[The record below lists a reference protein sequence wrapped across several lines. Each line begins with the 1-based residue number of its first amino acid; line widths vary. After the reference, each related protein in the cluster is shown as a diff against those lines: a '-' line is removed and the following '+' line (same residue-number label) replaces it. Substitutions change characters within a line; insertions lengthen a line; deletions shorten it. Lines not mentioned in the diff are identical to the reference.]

1 MRRTLSIALALSW
14 LAPVQQQTPATRG
27 YYRTPAI
34 RGETIVFTAEG
45 DLWTVGLHGGT
56 ARRLTSDVDQET
68 SPAISPDGATLA
80 FAGRYDG
87 APEVYTMPLAGGVPV
102 RHTWDG
108 ADDRPVGWTADGR
121 ILYVTPAAAT
131 LPAAQLVTLDPR
143 TDRRELVPVADAS
156 DGSYDAG
163 GKVLY
168 FTRFFAQ
175 GSHTKRYKGGTAQSI
190 WKYTSGA
197 PEAVPLTADFAGTSK
212 APLWWNG
219 RVYFASDRDGSMNLW
234 SMDPDGHD
242 LKQLTHHQG
251 WDVQSPALGDG
262 RIVYQLGADL
272 HLFDIASGAD
282 STLDI
287 RLASDLDQERVRWVT
302 NPLDYVTT
310 AHLSPTGDRLVLTAR
325 GQAFVAPTGRSGGRL
340 VEATRNSG
348 VRYRQA
354 RFAPDGKALLVL
366 SDQTSETE
374 WWRLP
379 ANGVGAPEQ
388 LTSDAHVLR
397 WDGVPS
403 PDGKWLAYY
412 DKNQELWLYS
422 FDQKKTTRIDTTPD
436 GDFQDLAWSADSKWL
451 TYVRPTATFSQV
463 WLYGVADGRRT
474 AVTSNRSD
482 SYRAEFTP
490 DGKWLYFLS
499 DRTFQSLVGGPWG
512 PRQPEPFFDRQ
523 TKIYLVPLV
532 AGLRSP
538 FAPSDELQSAGSDTA
553 KSAPGAA
560 KPAAAAAAP
569 PGPTIDLTNI
579 QRRVMEVPLPAGN
592 YDALSTNGSRLFWLT
607 RETTPEGKTSLMAL
621 DVGNTD
627 IAPKTL
633 LEDVRG
639 YELSADGKKLLVR
652 KGSTY
657 YVIDA
662 SSGPNASL
670 DKAQVG
676 LGDWAFALDPREE
689 WRQMFDEA
697 WRLERDYFYDP
708 HMHGLDWPAIRAK
721 YRPLVDRVTD
731 RDELSDLLGQMVS
744 ELSALHIFVYGGDP
758 RRAPGRDRDP
768 ATPGYLGADG
778 TRDSAAGGWRVTR
791 IYRSDPDYPGDQ
803 APLAQP
809 GTGVG
814 VGDVIQLI
822 NGVSTLSVPDPRALL
837 QRQEGK
843 QVLLRVRPLA
853 GGPVRD
859 VIVRPMTPVAGRNL
873 RYDDWELSRR
883 ETVDSVGG
891 GQIGYIHLRA
901 MGTGD
906 INRWARDFY
915 PVFDRQ
921 GLIIDVRHNNG
932 GNIDSWLLE
941 KLLRKAWFYW
951 QGRVGNPYWNMQ
963 WAFRGHIV
971 VLCDAWTASDGEAFS
986 EGFRRLGLGKV
997 IGTRTWGGE
1006 IWLSSSNVLVDRGIA
1021 TAAEN
1026 GVYGPEGAWLIEGH
1040 GVDPDTV
1047 VDNLPHAT
1055 FGGSDAQLAAGI
1067 AYLQREIKAHPVPVP
1082 PAPAYPNK
1090 AKPAP

>member
-1 MRRTLSIALALSW
+1 MKRTWSFALALLW
-14 LAPVQQQTPATRG
+14 LTPVYRQAPATRG
-27 YYRTPAI
+27 YYRMPAI

-45 DLWTVGLHGGT
+45 DLWTVGLHGGV
-56 ARRLTSDVDQET
+56 ARRLTSDVDQEGSAT
-68 SPAISPDGATLA
+68 ISPDGATLA
-80 FAGRYDG
+80 FAARYDG
-87 APEVYTMPLAGGVPV
+87 PTEVYTMPLAGGVPT
-102 RHTWDG
+102 RRTWEATG
-108 ADDRPVGWTADGR
+108 PGSTPVGWTPDGR
-121 ILYVTPAAAT
+121 ILYTTIAVST
-131 LPAAQLVTLDPR
+131 LPSWQLATLDPKNG
-143 TDRRELVPVADAS
+143 RREFVPLAEAS
-156 DGSYDAG
+156 DGSYDPS
-163 GKVLY
+163 GKTLY
-168 FTRFFAQ
+168 FTRYAFQ
-175 GSHTKRYKGGTAQSI
+175 GSHTKRYKGGTAQTI
-190 WKYTSGA
+190 WKYAAGA
-197 PEAVPLTADFAGTSK
+197 AEAVPLTADFTGTSK
-212 APLWWNG
+212 TPMWWSG
-219 RVYFASDRDGSMNLW
+219 RIYFASDRDGTMNLW
-234 SMDPDGHD
+234 SMDGDGHD

-251 WDVQSPALGDG
+251 WDVQSPALADG
-262 RIVYQLGADL
+262 HVVYQLGADL
-272 HLFDIASGAD
+272 HLFDITSGAD

-287 RLASDLDQERVRWVT
+287 RLASDLDQERVRWVST
-302 NPLDYVTT
+302 PVDYLTT
-310 AHLSPTGDRLVLTAR
+310 VHLSPNGDRLVLTAR
-325 GQAFVAPTGRSGGRL
+325 GQVFVTPTGRSGGRL

-354 RFAPDGKALLVL
+354 RFAPDGKAILVL

-374 WWRLP
+374 WWRVA

-451 TYVRPTATFSQV
+451 SYARPTATFSQI
-463 WLYGVADGRRT
+463 WLYSVADGRRT

-482 SYRAEFTP
+482 SYRPAPTP

-538 FAPSDELQSAGSDTA
+538 FAPSDELQSSGGADTTKPAAG
-553 KSAPGAA
+553 A
-560 KPAAAAAAP
+560 KPAAAATPAP
-569 PGPTIDLTNI
+569 GVDLTNI
-579 QRRVMEVPLPAGN
+579 QRRVMEVPLPASN
-592 YDALSTNGSRLFWLT
+592 YDELAANGSRLFWLT
-607 RETTPEGKTSLMAL
+607 RETSPERKVSLMAL
-621 DVGNTD
+621 DIGNSD
-627 IAPKTL
+627 VAPKTL
-633 LEDVRG
+633 VEDVRA

-652 KGSTY
+652 KGNTL

-670 DKAQVG
+670 DKAQVA
-676 LGDWAFALDPREE
+676 LADWTFTLDPKEE

-708 HMHGLDWPAIRAK
+708 HMHGLEWPAIRTK

-758 RRAPGRDRDP
+758 RRNRDP
-768 ATPGYLGADG
+768 ASPATLGAELA
-778 TRDSAAGGWRVTR
+778 RDEGAGGWRVTR
-791 IYRSDPDYPGDQ
+791 VYRSDPDYPNDQ
-803 APLAQP
+803 SPLAQP
-809 GTGVG
+809 GVNVG
-814 VGDVIQLI
+814 VGDVIQMI
-822 NGVSTLSVPDPRALL
+822 NGTATLTAADPGDLL
-837 QRQEGK
+837 ERQAGK
-843 QVLLRVRPLA
+843 QVLLRVRGAA
-853 GGPVRD
+853 GGSTRD
-859 VIVRPMTPVAGRNL
+859 VIVRPMTTAAARGL

-883 ETVDSVGG
+883 EAVDSVGG

-901 MGTGD
+901 MGQGD

-971 VLCDAWTASDGEAFS
+971 VLCDAQTASDGEAFA

-1082 PAPAYPNK
+1082 PPPAYPNK

>member
-1 MRRTLSIALALSW
+1 MKRTLSFALALLW
-14 LAPVQQQTPATRG
+14 LTPVQQQTPATRG
-27 YYRTPAI
+27 YYRMPAI

-45 DLWTVGLHGGT
+45 DLWTVGLHGGV
-56 ARRLTSDVDQET
+56 ARRLTSDVDQEGFAT
-68 SPAISPDGATLA
+68 ISPDGATIA
-80 FAGRYDG
+80 FAARYDG
-87 APEVYTMPLAGGVPV
+87 PTEVYTMPLAGGVPT
-102 RHTWDG
+102 RHTWEATG
-108 ADDRPVGWTADGR
+108 PGSTPVGWTPDGK
-121 ILYVTPAAAT
+121 ILYTTIALAT
-131 LPAAQLVTLDPR
+131 LPSWQLVTLDPK
-143 TDRRELVPVADAS
+143 TDRREPVPLAEAS
-156 DGSYDAG
+156 DGSYDPS
-163 GKVLY
+163 GKTLY
-168 FTRFFAQ
+168 FTRYAFQ
-175 GSHTKRYKGGTAQSI
+175 GSHTKRYKGGTAQNI
-190 WKYTSGA
+190 WKYSGGA
-197 PEAVPLTADFAGTSK
+197 EAVPLTADYTGTSK
-212 APLWWNG
+212 TPLWWNG
-219 RVYFASDRDGSMNLW
+219 RIYFASDRDGTMNLW

-251 WDVQSPALGDG
+251 WDVQSPALADG

-282 STLDI
+282 STLEI
-287 RLASDLDQERVRWVT
+287 RLASDLDQERVRWVS
-302 NPLDYVTT
+302 NPIDYVTT
-310 AHLSPTGDRLVLTAR
+310 AHLSPNGDRLLLTAR
-325 GQAFVAPTGRSGGRL
+325 GQVFVAPTGRSGGRL

-354 RFAPDGKALLVL
+354 RFAPDGKSVLVL
-366 SDQTSETE
+366 SDQTGETE
-374 WWRLP
+374 WWRVA

-412 DKNQELWLYS
+412 DKNQELWLYT

-451 TYVRPTATFSQV
+451 SYVRPTPTFSQV
-463 WLYGVADGRRT
+463 WLYSVADGRRT

-482 SYRAEFTP
+482 SYGPAPTP

-523 TKIYLVPLV
+523 TKVYLVSLLP
-532 AGLRSP
+532 GLRSP
-538 FAPSDELQSAGSDTA
+538 FAPSDELHAGGGADTTKPA
-553 KSAPGAA
+553 AGA

-569 PGPTIDLTNI
+569 APAVDVTNI

-607 RETTPEGKTSLMAL
+607 RETTPERKASLMAL
-621 DVGNTD
+621 DIGNTD
-627 IAPKTL
+627 ITPKTL
-633 LEDVRG
+633 VDDVRG
-639 YELSADGKKLLVR
+639 YELSTDGKKLMFR
-652 KGSTY
+652 KGNAV

-670 DKAQVG
+670 DKAQVA
-676 LGDWAFALDPREE
+676 LADWTFTLDPKEE

-708 HMHGLDWPAIRAK
+708 HMHGLDWPAIRSK

-758 RRAPGRDRDP
+758 RRGRDP
-768 ATPGYLGADG
+768 ASPASLGAELA
-778 TRDSAAGGWRVTR
+778 RDEGAGGWRVTR
-791 IYRSDPDYPGDQ
+791 VYRSDPDYPNDQ
-803 APLAQP
+803 SPLGQP
-809 GTGVG
+809 GVNVG
-814 VGDVIQLI
+814 VGDVIQMI
-822 NGVSTLSVPDPRALL
+822 NGTATLSVADPGDLL
-837 QRQEGK
+837 ERQAGK
-843 QVLLRVRPLA
+843 QVLLRVRGLA
-853 GGPVRD
+853 GGATRD
-859 VIVRPMTPVAGRNL
+859 VIVRPIAPGAARNL

-883 ETVDSVGG
+883 EAVDSVGG

-901 MGTGD
+901 MGQGD

-971 VLCDAWTASDGEAFS
+971 VLCDAWTASDGEAFT

-1090 AKPAP
+1090 AKP